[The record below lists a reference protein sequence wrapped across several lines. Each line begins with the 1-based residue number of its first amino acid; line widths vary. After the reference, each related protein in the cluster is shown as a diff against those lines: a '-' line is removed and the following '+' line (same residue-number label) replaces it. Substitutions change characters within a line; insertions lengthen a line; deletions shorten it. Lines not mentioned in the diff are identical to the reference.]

1 MNNAQMSARVG
12 LFFLMGIALIW
23 VTFESLNGGKV
34 ANGKGYTLVAHFKNL
49 KEIRPGDEVRFAP
62 VSFEEA
68 RRLLLD
74 REARLDAPGV
84 FLP

>member
-49 KEIRPGDEVRFAP
+49 KEIRPGDEVRVGRRVRGVHPAIVP
-62 VSFEEA
+62 QA
-68 RRLLLD
+68 RT
-74 REARLDAPGV
+74 REMTRRA
-84 FLP
+84 